1 MIIFKCLWLIRSVQ
15 AMKRAMLKWQKSGF
29 NTVKI
34 HAMSHFNDCIRRS
47 GLPWEYSTNMY
58 EQMHTTLM
66 KAGYRSSNKRQ
77 ATPQIARH
85 NQRLVALR
93 KMQDTMEGL
102 DNSREKEKY
111 TSLDQVSFQSYGL
124 LYYCSESHFW
134 SCL

>member
-1 MIIFKCLWLIRSVQ
+1 
-15 AMKRAMLKWQKSGF
+15 MLRWQKSGF

-34 HAMSHFNDCIRRS
+34 HAMSHFNDCIRRFE
-47 GLPWEYSTNMY
+47 LPWEYSTNMY

-66 KAGYRSSNKRQ
+66 KAGYISSNKRQ

-124 LYYCSESHFW
+124 FYHCSESHYW
-134 SCL
+134 SCF

>member
-1 MIIFKCLWLIRSVQ
+1 
-15 AMKRAMLKWQKSGF
+15 MLKWQKSGF

-34 HAMSHFNDCIRRS
+34 HVMSHFNDCIRRS
-47 GLPWEYSTNMY
+47 GLPWEYSINMY

-85 NQRLVALR
+85 NQRLVALQ

-111 TSLDQVSFQSYGL
+111 TSLDQVSFRSYVL
-124 LYYCSESHFW
+124 LYYCSESHYW
-134 SCL
+134 SCF